1 MDRIV
6 QFIQFA
12 PLIAFGVAA
21 RGGGD
26 IVDRIYIAAG
36 LALPVLV
43 FQYWPGR
50 HRGDPLLISTNLF
63 FMLQAAVFLSD
74 IAIVDQAT
82 RSLREAGY
90 FIVLLVAG
98 LVFVMVSPRGLLGVE
113 AEPSLVR
120 RYSLW
125 LLGLI
130 VVALGVSL
138 TFRGHEVY
146 AAFLPAVALFLTQRV
161 LIHRAGKAA

>member
-6 QFIQFA
+6 QFIQLV

-26 IVDRIYIAAG
+26 IFERMYIAGG

-50 HRGDPLLISTNLF
+50 RHGDPLLIASNIYF
-63 FMLQAAVFLSD
+63 VLQATAFLSD
-74 IAIVDQAT
+74 IAIVDQVS
-82 RSLREAGY
+82 RFLREAGY

-98 LVFVMVSPRGLLGVE
+98 TVFVMVSPRGLLGVD

-138 TFRGHEVY
+138 VFRGHEVY
-146 AAFLPAVALFLTQRV
+146 AAFLPAITLFLTQQV
-161 LIHRAGKAA
+161 LIHRAGTPA